1 MRTLIF
7 SLCVAS
13 LVMVF
18 CDSGKALHEFLVL
31 GFTFDEGRGNTAKIG
46 TVVKDSSPA
55 QNNGKIEGGDLK
67 WVDGKFNRAIRF
79 DANGYIEVPHSETL
93 NLKKAHTISY
103 WLKWDGQGADWSPFI
118 SKGVGEAAMRR
129 AANNFTTWI
138 GKDGMWTYD
147 NLPHGLRGKAV
158 ADGRVPLSRIKW
170 TYFALTHDGKDKIS
184 FYINGDLHGETKL
197 KVGFVNKHNV
207 RVGDDGK
214 DHLGAGAID
223 ELGIFNKALTEEEIK
238 ELMNKSKFAVEP
250 TTKLATTWGHIK
262 NSF

>member
-13 LVMVF
+13 LAMVF
-18 CDSGKALHEFLVL
+18 CDSGEALHEFLVL
-31 GFTFDEGRGNTAKIG
+31 GFSFDEGRGRAAKQG
-46 TVVKDSSPA
+46 TVVKDRSPA
-55 QNNGKIEGGDLK
+55 QNNGTIEGGDLQ

-79 DANGYIEVPHSETL
+79 DANGFIEVPHSETL
-93 NLKKAHTISY
+93 NLGKAHTISY
-103 WLKWDGQGADWSPFI
+103 WLKWDGKGADWSPFI

-138 GKDGMWTYD
+138 GKDGMWNYD

-158 ADGRVPLSRIKW
+158 ADARVPLSRVNW
-170 TYFALTHDGKDKIS
+170 TYFTLTHDGKDTIS
-184 FYINGDLHGETKL
+184 FYIDGDLHGVAKL
-197 KVGFVNKHNV
+197 RVGFVNKINL

-214 DHLGAGAID
+214 DNRGAGTID

-238 ELMNKSKFAVEP
+238 KLMNTSGFAVEP
-250 TTKLATTWGHIK
+250 TTKLTTTWGHIK